1 MIIDRLIIKKQFA
14 YKYKSNIPGVFILWP
29 LARGFR
35 INRQST
41 NRLKIAEKQENCV
54 SKLYLRILPRN
65 IPISSSS
72 NLP

>member
-14 YKYKSNIPGVFILWP
+14 YKYKSNIPGVFILRP

-41 NRLKIAEKQENCV
+41 NRLKIA
-54 SKLYLRILPRN
+54 
-65 IPISSSS
+65 
-72 NLP
+72 